1 MICITCAN
9 FFVSCLCAVSSTI
22 SYFCSY
28 NAFKFTKFNLE
39 EKETLV
45 DNTPTYMR
53 KQMKS
58 NDEINDTPEPITIDS
73 SDDMLMF
80 SDDLEVP
87 AFIRNRN
94 L

>member
-1 MICITCAN
+1 MGIKREEPL
-9 FFVSCLCAVSSTI
+9 VKLD
-22 SYFCSY
+22 Y
-28 NAFKFTKFNLE
+28 NQPKFNLE

-45 DNTPTYMR
+45 DSNPTYMR
-53 KQMKS
+53 KQMKKD
-58 NDEINDTPEPITIDS
+58 DEIIDTPEPITIDS
-73 SDDMLMF
+73 SDEMLMF